1 MSDKPEISVDDYEI
15 VEIDRLSQHPEN
27 PRRGTVSVIVESIRE
42 HGQYRPIVAQ
52 RSTGHVLAGNHT
64 LIAAREAGMDEI
76 AVSWIDVSDEEARR
90 IMLVDNRASD
100 LGTYDD
106 AALVSLLRATES
118 DFGDLIGTG
127 YDDAALDD
135 LIAIGEARD
144 IENAGGT
151 TVADPQTD
159 GPVRERAV
167 RTIALDV
174 TVDEYDWWNAHAKE
188 ARQACDVDTNS
199 ELILHL
205 IAQTLGIVAP

>member
-1 MSDKPEISVDDYEI
+1 MSNTPEITVNDYEI
-15 VEIDRLSQHPEN
+15 VDIDRLSQHPEN

-76 AVSWIDVSDEEARR
+76 AVSWVDVTDEEARR
-90 IMLVDNRASD
+90 ILLVDNRASD

-106 AALVSLLRATES
+106 DALVSLLRATES
-118 DFGDLIGTG
+118 DFGDLVGTG

-135 LIAIGEARD
+135 LVAITDARE

-151 TVADPQTD
+151 PQEQPQD
-159 GPVRERAV
+159 QPIRERAV

-174 TVDEYDWWNAHAKE
+174 TVDEYDWWNANAKD
-188 ARQACDVDTNS
+188 ARAKCGVDTNA
-199 ELILHL
+199 ELVLHL
-205 IAQTLGIVAP
+205 IAQALDISAP